1 MVVGFPSLQNKRS
14 FLFGHRAV
22 AVSEATLKCPARLKL
37 RYAAGS
43 SQSLQQGL
51 LKRGRTLFLQT
62 PGRGYGITRAHRC
75 DP

>member
-1 MVVGFPSLQNKRS
+1 MLEGFTSLRNKRS

-22 AVSEATLKCPARLKL
+22 AASEATLKCSARLKV

-43 SQSLQQGL
+43 SLSLQQGL

-62 PGRGYGITRAHRC
+62 PGREYGITCAHRC